1 MNKILLLLIILAI
14 FFSCASKENVVEP
27 TTTTYAS
34 ITSTSASTTTTTI
47 ETTTI
52 YALITTTSTSTST
65 TTTTTTTTIRT
76 GFRYDVP
83 EDMEESPNEAR
94 SYKYDNMIVEKGT
107 SAFTSPFI
115 IAIRHNDD
123 YPNAKLK
130 DFAEFDQEILK
141 SQVKIR
147 YDEKWTPF
155 GFEDKKIEFISY
167 QFAYNYGKNNIFQR
181 SVYLK
186 CDSRVYIISMS
197 GRYKGLIVNNK
208 NDAFWNSVRI
218 D

>member
-1 MNKILLLLIILAI
+1 MIKILRLSIILAL
-14 FFSCASKENVVEP
+14 FFSCASKENIVEP

-34 ITSTSASTTTTTI
+34 TSTSTTTTI
-47 ETTTI
+47 ETTTT
-52 YALITTTSTSTST
+52 YVSTSTSTS

-76 GFRYDVP
+76 GFRYVVP

-130 DFAEFDQEILK
+130 DFAEFDQEVLK
-141 SQVKIR
+141 NQVKIR

-167 QFAYNYGKNNIFQR
+167 QFAYSYGKNNIFQR

-197 GRYKGLIVNNK
+197 GKYKGLIVNNK